1 MSETQCTLRAKSESG
16 NHLLVPVEVVKRA
29 KDAEGF
35 LCLTCGDYRD
45 DYDSWPPWGWRKSQH
60 LHESGNKGRV
70 RRGEKPHS
78 TVMFRY
84 ERAATT
90 NDGG

>member
-1 MSETQCTLRAKSESG
+1 MSTLRAKSESG
-16 NHLLVPVEVVKRA
+16 STLRVPVEVVKRVS
-29 KDAEGF
+29 DAEGF
-35 LCLTCGDYRD
+35 LCLTCGQWRD

-70 RRGEKPHS
+70 RRGEKAHR

-84 ERAATT
+84 ERAT
-90 NDGG
+90 NGEGGND